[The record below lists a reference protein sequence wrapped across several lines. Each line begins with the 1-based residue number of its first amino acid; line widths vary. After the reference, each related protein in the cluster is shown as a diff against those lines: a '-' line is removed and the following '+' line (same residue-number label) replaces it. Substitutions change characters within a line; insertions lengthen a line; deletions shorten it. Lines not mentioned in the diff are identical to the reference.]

1 MAEITNL
8 IQEKVKRYGSERKAL
23 LPILQGIVKV
33 QKHIKQCDM
42 VSVARAL
49 DISAAD
55 VYGVASFYS
64 FLEGGE
70 KGENVIRVCKSIT
83 CDMKG
88 KHRILRK
95 LEDLLHIEIGE
106 TTHDKK
112 FTLLET
118 NCIGLCDQGPAM
130 LINDE
135 PYTHL
140 EEETLS
146 EIIHKYRHIQKK

>member
-1 MAEITNL
+1 MAEITNI
-8 IQEKVKRYGSERKAL
+8 IQEKVERYGSERKAL
-23 LPILQGIVKV
+23 IPILQGIVKE
-33 QKHIKQCDM
+33 QKYIKQCDM

-49 DISAAD
+49 DISSAD

-64 FLEGGE
+64 FLEGEE
-70 KGENVIRVCKSIT
+70 KGEYVIRVCKSIT

-88 KHRILRK
+88 KHKILKK
-95 LEDLLHIEIGE
+95 LEDLLHIEIGG
-106 TTHDKK
+106 TTPDKK

-130 LINDE
+130 LINEE

-140 EEETLS
+140 EVETLS
-146 EIIHKYRHIQKK
+146 EIIYEYRHNAKK

>member
-1 MAEITNL
+1 MAEITKI
-8 IQEKVKRYGSERKAL
+8 IQDKVERYGSERKAL
-23 LPILQGIVKV
+23 IPILQGIVKE
-33 QKHIKQCDM
+33 QNYIKQCDM

-64 FLEGGE
+64 FLEGSE
-70 KGENVIRVCKSIT
+70 KGQYVIRVCKSIT
-83 CDMKG
+83 CEMKG
-88 KHRILRK
+88 KHKILKK
-95 LEDLLHIEIGE
+95 LEDLLNIGIGE

-130 LINDE
+130 LINEE

-146 EIIHKYRHIQKK
+146 EIIYEYRHKVKK